1 MAVEDKAA
9 QDRLHHAVSQD
20 DIIPTKGWPNCTMN
34 TFCLTSLGCLPARW
48 RGKMPTSYS
57 SEAVEGITM
66 HMPMCDIRGTL
77 RSINL
82 AHVPYITLGDG
93 KGDLYSPLCLF

>member
-1 MAVEDKAA
+1 
-9 QDRLHHAVSQD
+9 
-20 DIIPTKGWPNCTMN
+20 
-34 TFCLTSLGCLPARW
+34 
-48 RGKMPTSYS
+48 MPTSHS

-66 HMPMCDIRGTL
+66 HIPMCDIRGTL

-93 KGDLYSPLCLF
+93 KGDLYLCLS

>member
-1 MAVEDKAA
+1 
-9 QDRLHHAVSQD
+9 
-20 DIIPTKGWPNCTMN
+20 
-34 TFCLTSLGCLPARW
+34 
-48 RGKMPTSYS
+48 MPTSHS

-66 HMPMCDIRGTL
+66 HIPMCDIRGTL

-93 KGDLYSPLCLF
+93 KGDLYLCLSYLVPIPLSGIALR